1 MYEGIIDF
9 RSDTVTRPTEDML
22 EAMRSTRVGDDVLGD
37 DPTVK
42 ELELLSSRITGH
54 PSALFVCSGTMGNQI
69 AIRVHTSPGDEII
82 VEEDSHIFQYEAGG
96 AAWNSSVQLNT
107 LKGDCGILNINEIR
121 KSIRGDDIHLP
132 KTSLICLE
140 NTHNNSGGVIIP
152 IDYIR
157 SVSELAKEKKI
168 KTHLDGARIF
178 NASIAS
184 GISVSDYAKNF
195 DSMMFCLSKGLSS
208 PIGSILVGDEEFIKK
223 ARRVRKVF
231 GGGWRQAGY
240 LAACGIISLT
250 KMVDRLKED
259 HEKAKLFAEQL
270 SEIEEISFS
279 METVQTNMIYF
290 KINSISTDEFFKRI
304 SARNLLA
311 LGHDDKIRFVFHKDV
326 SFEDVEKAIE
336 IIKDV
341 V

>member
-1 MYEGIIDF
+1 MYKGIIDF
-9 RSDTVTRPTEDML
+9 RSDTVTRPTKEML
-22 EAMRSTRVGDDVLGD
+22 EAMSNAQVGDDVLGD
-37 DPTVK
+37 DPTVI
-42 ELELLSSRITGH
+42 ELEELASRITGH

-96 AAWNSSVQLNT
+96 AAWNSSVQL
-107 LKGDCGILNINEIR
+107 KIIPGRFGVINLDQIR
-121 KSIRGDDIHLP
+121 KSIREDDVHLP
-132 KTSLICLE
+132 RTSLICLE

-152 IDYIR
+152 IDYIK
-157 SVSELAKEKKI
+157 SVSELAKPKKI

-195 DSMMFCLSKGLSS
+195 DSMMFCLSKGLAS
-208 PIGSILVGDEEFIKK
+208 PIGSILVGSEEFIKK

-240 LAACGIISLT
+240 LASCGIISLT

-259 HEKAKLFAEQL
+259 HEKAKLFADGV
-270 SEIEEISFS
+270 SELEEISFS
-279 METVQTNMIYF
+279 MESVQTNMIYF

-304 SARNLLA
+304 TKRKLLA

-336 IIKDV
+336 IIKEV

>member
-1 MYEGIIDF
+1 MIDF
-9 RSDTVTRPTEDML
+9 RSDTVTRPTKEML
-22 EAMRSTRVGDDVLGD
+22 EAMLNASVGDDVLGD
-37 DPTVK
+37 DPTVN
-42 ELELLSSRITGH
+42 ELELLASRITGH
-54 PSALFVCSGTMGNQI
+54 PSALFLCSGTMGNQI

-82 VEEDSHIFQYEAGG
+82 VEDDSHIFQYEAGG
-96 AAWNSSVQLNT
+96 AAWNSSVQLKTIEGNF
-107 LKGDCGILNINEIR
+107 GIINIDEISN
-121 KSIRGDDIHLP
+121 SIREDDIHLP
-132 KTSLICLE
+132 RTSLICLE

-152 IDYIR
+152 IDYIK
-157 SVSELAKEKKI
+157 SVSELAKSKKI

-184 GISVSDYAKNF
+184 GISVSDYAENF
-195 DSMMFCLSKGLSS
+195 DSMMFCLSKGLAS

-259 HEKAKLFAEQL
+259 HEKARLFADQL
-270 SEIEEISFS
+270 SELEEISFS
-279 METVQTNMIYF
+279 IETVQTNMIYF
-290 KINSISTDEFFKRI
+290 KINSISIVDFFKRI
-304 SARNLLA
+304 TERNLLA
-311 LGHDDKIRFVFHKDV
+311 LGHGDKIRFVFHKDV

-336 IIKDV
+336 IIKDIV
-341 V
+341 